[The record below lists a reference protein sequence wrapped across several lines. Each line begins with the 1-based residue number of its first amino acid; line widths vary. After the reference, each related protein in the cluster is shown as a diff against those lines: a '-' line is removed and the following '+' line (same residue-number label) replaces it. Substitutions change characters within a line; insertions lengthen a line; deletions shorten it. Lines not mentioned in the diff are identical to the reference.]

1 MFGQRDNSCRHAS
14 HAAAIVILS
23 TVLRT
28 MSSYHAR
35 LLVPINTS
43 FLLYAYI
50 DSQQIFRTA
59 CWKTQHKRERVA
71 SFLDRTVKQVPHK
84 IGFIG
89 NKKGIFYCSSF
100 FNLKQDWWHDYR
112 DGPHACCTC
121 NAQSSVLPSG
131 ISRGCISHDHRPERD
146 IYFAISSATTLLRQT
161 LLDYGC
167 ASSLYFGIV
176 PSPNA
181 FGIVLNRDALSS
193 SKTRVTVLG

>member
-131 ISRGCISHDHRPERD
+131 IYQSR
-146 IYFAISSATTLLRQT
+146 SSTGTRYIFRNIKRYYVA
-161 LLDYGC
+161 
-167 ASSLYFGIV
+167 ASNIIGLWVREQSILWY
-176 PSPNA
+176 SPQPQR
-181 FGIVLNRDALSS
+181 FWDS
-193 SKTRVTVLG
+193 SKPRCSFQQ